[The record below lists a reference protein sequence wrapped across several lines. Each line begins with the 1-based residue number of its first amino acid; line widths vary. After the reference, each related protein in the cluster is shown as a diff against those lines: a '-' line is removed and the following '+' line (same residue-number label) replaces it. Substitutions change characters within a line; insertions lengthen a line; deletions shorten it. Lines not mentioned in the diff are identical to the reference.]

1 MDESGTTSR
10 HNGLH
15 HHLTLEKV
23 RRPFLAGPD
32 SHVGL
37 RFILAGIQFLPRF
50 RTVAERYGLLGE
62 QPSCTL
68 AMRRPHADHTSMQ
81 LGSGRQMQ
89 DSTPGLARTSSASR
103 NSRDQVRHEPGGLFR
118 FPHIH

>member
-37 RFILAGIQFLPRF
+37 VALHFGRHPVLA
-50 RTVAERYGLLGE
+50 
-62 QPSCTL
+62 
-68 AMRRPHADHTSMQ
+68 
-81 LGSGRQMQ
+81 
-89 DSTPGLARTSSASR
+89 
-103 NSRDQVRHEPGGLFR
+103 QVPDCG
-118 FPHIH
+118 